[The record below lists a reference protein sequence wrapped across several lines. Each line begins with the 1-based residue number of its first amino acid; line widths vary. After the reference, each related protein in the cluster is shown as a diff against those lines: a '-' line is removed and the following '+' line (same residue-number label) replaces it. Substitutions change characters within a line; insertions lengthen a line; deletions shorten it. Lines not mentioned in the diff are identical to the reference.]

1 MALVENRY
9 VTLWGIEHVC
19 MYRGSYGGKHEK
31 RAPHKKATREQIK
44 KQNQK
49 NKENRVRRMIQQN
62 FDQGDWYLTLKYTE
76 GTRLSIEEVMKH
88 LAKFLRTLRREYK
101 RHSVELKYMY
111 RVEIG
116 RRGGKHIHVIINR
129 LPDPDA
135 DLIISDAW
143 TRARGLTPIE
153 IALQEGLCPAD
164 GLVHFT
170 HIRREGNAE
179 ALADYMVK
187 KQPWELE
194 DGTELTKEEKKA
206 TGKYGRSKNLIMP
219 EPEVIEYTHRTMKP
233 ILELGPEGMNT
244 QPNRYRTEGYMVDKN
259 SWKQGI
265 NPFTGLSYL
274 RYFEVP
280 LPGRRKGWTSEN
292 MSEKQKQRSNRKCT
306 VDVRTVGT
314 TLAGCVC
321 GRRKN

>member
-1 MALVENRY
+1 MALVKNVY
-9 VTLWGIEHVC
+9 VSSWGIESVY
-19 MYRGSYGGKHEK
+19 MFRGSHGGKHEK
-31 RAPHKKATREQIK
+31 RAPHRKATKEQIK

-49 NKENRVRRMIQQN
+49 NKENRVRRMIQLN

-76 GTRLSIEEVMKH
+76 GTRLAIDEVKKH

-101 RHSVELKYMY
+101 KHGVEMKYMY

-143 TRARGLTPIE
+143 TRARGMTPIE
-153 IALQEGLCPAD
+153 LALLEGLCPAD

-194 DGTELTKEEKKA
+194 DGTDLTKEEKKA
-206 TGKYGRSKNLIMP
+206 TGKYGRSKNLMVP
-219 EPEVIEYTHRTMKP
+219 EPEVIEYTHRTMKQ
-233 ILELGPEGMNT
+233 ILELGAEGMNT
-244 QPNRYRTEGYMVDKN
+244 QPNRYRTEGYMVDKS
-259 SWKQGI
+259 SWKQGV
-265 NPFTGLSYL
+265 NPYTGLSYL
-274 RYFEVP
+274 CYFEIP
-280 LPGRRKGWTSEN
+280 IAGRKRCEQEKKRKRRAPADFTGAVKTA
-292 MSEKQKQRSNRKCT
+292 
-306 VDVRTVGT
+306 GT
-314 TLAGCVC
+314 TPAGFA
-321 GRRKN
+321 G

>member
-1 MALVENRY
+1 MALEERRY
-9 VTLWGIEHVC
+9 VSSWGIEHVY

-31 RAPHKKATREQIK
+31 RAPHKKATKEQMR

-49 NKENRVRRMIQQN
+49 NKENRVRRMIQLN
-62 FDQGDWYLTLKYTE
+62 FDQGDWYLTLKYAE
-76 GTRLSIEEVMKH
+76 GTRLPIEEVKKH
-88 LAKFLRTLRREYK
+88 LDKFFRTMRREYRK
-101 RHSVELKYMY
+101 YGIELKHMY
-111 RVEIG
+111 RIEIG
-116 RRGGKHIHVIINR
+116 SRGGKHIHVIINR
-129 LPDPDA
+129 LPDPDS

-206 TGKYGRSKNLIMP
+206 TGKYGHSKNLLIP

-233 ILELGPEGMNT
+233 ILELGAEGMNT
-244 QPNRYRTEGYMVDKN
+244 LPNRYRTEGYMVDKD
-259 SWKQGI
+259 SWKQGV
-265 NPFTGLSYL
+265 NPYTGLSYL

-280 LPGRRKGWTSEN
+280 IPERGKKNNGKK
-292 MSEKQKQRSNRKCT
+292 KQKDGKMENRRAR
-306 VDVRTVGT
+306 VLYGDA
-314 TLAGCVC
+314 LCVPVP
-321 GRRKN
+321 